1 MQKKTPQGIKWD
13 RILTVQLMEELN
25 EIFIMFI
32 RWIVSWTPL
41 AIISLIATAIGKT
54 NGFVEVLSALGFL
67 SLATCLGMVMQFLF
81 CYCPMYFLFK
91 RKNPLSYFKKM
102 APVFTLAF
110 ASASSA
116 ATLPVTISCAVDSG
130 EVSQGIANF
139 SLPLGATTNMDG
151 TSIHIVSSC
160 IWLAYYNGIVPTPV
174 NYFLLIFCAT
184 LGSMGAAPV
193 PSASIV
199 LIMTSYQTTFGGSGE
214 PPGLGLIMAI
224 DWLIDRFRTMTNICG
239 DLTVAACVSGHTER
253 KLRELSERGD
263 LPLAV
268 AVAAKKLEDLEEVH
282 EQAIDSDHQPKPVN

>member
-1 MQKKTPQGIKWD
+1 
-13 RILTVQLMEELN
+13 
-25 EIFIMFI
+25 
-32 RWIVSWTPL
+32 
-41 AIISLIATAIGKT
+41 
-54 NGFVEVLSALGFL
+54 
-67 SLATCLGMVMQFLF
+67 
-81 CYCPMYFLFK
+81 
-91 RKNPLSYFKKM
+91 
-102 APVFTLAF
+102 
-110 ASASSA
+110 
-116 ATLPVTISCAVDSG
+116 
-130 EVSQGIANF
+130 
-139 SLPLGATTNMDG
+139 MDG

>member
-1 MQKKTPQGIKWD
+1 MNKMQKQTPQGIKWD

-67 SLATCLGMVMQFLF
+67 SIATCSGMVFQFVF

-91 RKNPLSYFKKM
+91 RKNPLSYFKQM

-110 ASASSA
+110 ASSSSA

-130 EVSQGIANF
+130 EVTQGIANF

-239 DLTVAACVSGHTER
+239 DLTVAACVSEHTER
-253 KLRELSERGD
+253 KVRELSERGD
-263 LPLAV
+263 FV
-268 AVAAKKLEDLEEVH
+268 KSEKKLEDLEEVH
-282 EQAIDSDHQPKPVN
+282 EHAIDSDHQPKPVN